1 MASTKKDD
9 NVNDMTDKVTEEFKQ
24 MVVDWVNIDNE
35 LKLTCNKM
43 KELKTNRKDIE
54 HKILSQ
60 MKNIKLDL
68 FEIDNGKIRKNVSK
82 TKGALKHETIQNSL
96 FKIFNDIQKANN
108 VTKAILDDR
117 QVVERIRLKRTYK
130 RLNKSN
136 N

>member
-1 MASTKKDD
+1 MANNDDDMEKKIS
-9 NVNDMTDKVTEEFKQ
+9 NEFKQ
-24 MVVDWVNIDNE
+24 MVIDWVNIDNE
-35 LKLTCNKM
+35 LKLTCNKI

-54 HKILSQ
+54 QKILLQ
-60 MKNIKLDL
+60 MKHIKLDL

-130 RLNKSN
+130 RPNKSN

>member
-1 MASTKKDD
+1 MASTNNNKHDNDLTD
-9 NVNDMTDKVTEEFKQ
+9 NVSNEFKQ
-24 MVVDWVNIDNE
+24 MVIDWVNIDNE
-35 LKLTCNKM
+35 LKLTCTKI

-54 HKILSQ
+54 HKILLQ

-130 RLNKSN
+130 RQNKT
-136 N
+136 